1 MPVKLLAG
9 RFTLIFFILFSI
21 ALIPISR
28 FDQNITTSIRIF
40 LVDAVTPI
48 FNVMS
53 HPVYFLKNV
62 VEDIDTIFHLRSEVR
77 RLTDENN
84 KLMAWQ
90 QIGYRLTYE
99 NNSLRELLNVSSEPP
114 IQNISARIIADTSGL
129 FVRTFIINAGSIN
142 GVEKGQAVVSS
153 RGLVG
158 RISETGLRS
167 SRVLQITDMNSKIP
181 VIVSPSNQRAI
192 LSGDNSDNSRLLF
205 LTDKKEDLIDNY
217 VLTSGHG
224 GLFPPGIRIGTVS
237 QFVNGSVKVRSFV
250 NWSQVEYVKV
260 LRFNKD

>member
-1 MPVKLLAG
+1 MKESQSQITKIFMPVKLLAG

-192 LSGDNSDNSRLLF
+192 LAGDIGGARERNAMLAPSEVSVFGDRLCAAAAGSA
-205 LTDKKEDLIDNY
+205 DPQE
-217 VLTSGHG
+217 
-224 GLFPPGIRIGTVS
+224 PCGIR
-237 QFVNGSVKVRSFV
+237 R
-250 NWSQVEYVKV
+250 WSG
-260 LRFNKD
+260 